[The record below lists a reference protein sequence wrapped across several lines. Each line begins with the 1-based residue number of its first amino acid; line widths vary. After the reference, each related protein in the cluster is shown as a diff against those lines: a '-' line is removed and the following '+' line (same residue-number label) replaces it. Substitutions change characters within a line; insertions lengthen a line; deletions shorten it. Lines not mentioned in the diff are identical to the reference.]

1 MKRLLLVLLVFTCF
15 LGATAQRKVMDQA
28 RTYVK
33 SGKEADLAKA
43 EKLMN
48 DLLRDSVNRGK
59 EKIWVILADVAR
71 KQYELGNEKLYLKQK
86 IDTASLFTTAMKM
99 FTRYET
105 LDSVDA
111 LPDKKGRVVLHH
123 RSKNQEFLHPFRPNL
138 YKGGIFFTRRNEFPK
153 AWEFFDKYI
162 QCAYHPLYDGMNYLN
177 TDTLLST
184 AAYMALYTGY
194 RMKDTLKMVKHLP
207 MALSDSTRHENAYRY
222 LAENY
227 IANGDTAHYVEYL
240 QKGFEQ
246 YPTNPF
252 FFPRLTDYLNSKGL
266 TDSATVVID
275 RAYAVDSTNV
285 LFLFAKS
292 TSLLNAGNY
301 EECILLTE
309 RLLALN
315 DSMPEAY
322 CNMGLAYYNQ
332 AIAIDRNMQR
342 SRKKRRA
349 MQELYAK
356 SKPYMEKFRALA
368 PDQQSKWVPALYNIY
383 LNLNMGREFEEIDSL
398 YRQLN
403 QP

>member
-99 FTRYET
+99 FTIYET

-123 RSKNQEFLHPFRPNL
+123 RSKSQEFLHPFRPNL

-153 AWEFFDKYI
+153 AWDFFDKYI

-266 TDSATVVID
+266 TDSATVVIN

-292 TSLLNAGNY
+292 T
-301 EECILLTE
+301 
-309 RLLALN
+309 AL
-315 DSMPEAY
+315 
-322 CNMGLAYYNQ
+322 
-332 AIAIDRNMQR
+332 
-342 SRKKRRA
+342 
-349 MQELYAK
+349 
-356 SKPYMEKFRALA
+356 F
-368 PDQQSKWVPALYNIY
+368 
-383 LNLNMGREFEEIDSL
+383 
-398 YRQLN
+398 
-403 QP
+403 